1 MISKKIL
8 FHIIRLIVL
17 TFCFLEILNTNSNL
31 FVNNVDIVLN
41 SSNTQMLE
49 NEVTV
54 QTSNG
59 VEPLYIDYLPS
70 DHNQHNYDNASFYF
84 IYPYLHISFS
94 DNFRLQIE
102 PLYFSKI
109 KNVSKHSLYSGL
121 PTSIKQLILPGP
133 EMLNELQ
140 VLGRHT

>member
-41 SSNTQMLE
+41 SWNTQMLE

-70 DHNQHNYDNASFYF
+70 DHNQHNYDASFYF

-94 DNFRLQIE
+94 DNFRL
-102 PLYFSKI
+102 
-109 KNVSKHSLYSGL
+109 
-121 PTSIKQLILPGP
+121 
-133 EMLNELQ
+133 
-140 VLGRHT
+140 